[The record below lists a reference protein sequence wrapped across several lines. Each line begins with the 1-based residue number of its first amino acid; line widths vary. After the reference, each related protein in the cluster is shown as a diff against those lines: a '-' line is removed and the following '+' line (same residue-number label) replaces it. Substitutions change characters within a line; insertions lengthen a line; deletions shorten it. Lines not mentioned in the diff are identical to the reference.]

1 MGTLTIKS
9 RSLATQADYAD
20 QENGLTINVNYNE
33 DATTSTLK
41 SINGTIYKQ
50 PDNTYGGNFNGQ
62 IQNGEMEY
70 NLSGVKSKDMTKVF
84 GAIEDIE
91 EQIKAAEEPVNPTNE

>member
-20 QENGLTINVNYNE
+20 QENGLMINVNYNE

-62 IQNGEMEY
+62 IQNDEMEY
-70 NLSGVKSKDMTKVF
+70 SISGVKSKDMAKVF
-84 GAIEDIE
+84 AAIEDIE
-91 EQIKAAEEPVNPTNE
+91 ELIEGENNNNEE

>member
-1 MGTLTIKS
+1 MGNLTVKT
-9 RSLATQADYAD
+9 RSLSTQAEYVNA
-20 QENGLTINVNYNE
+20 ESGLTINVNYNE

-70 NLSGVKSKDMTKVF
+70 NLSGVKSKDMAKVF
-84 GAIEDIE
+84 AAIEDIE
-91 EQIKAAEEPVNPTNE
+91 ELIEGENNNAEE

>member
-9 RSLATQADYAD
+9 RSLVTQADYAD

-33 DATTSTLK
+33 DATTSTLN

-70 NLSGVKSKDMTKVF
+70 NLSGVKSKDMATVI
-84 GAIEDIE
+84 GALGDIE
-91 EQIKAAEEPVNPTNE
+91 AQIKANEDRNEE